1 MNIDYTGLALN
12 NYKPTKRADM
22 LAQLE
27 KLAQHVPAEDVEACN
42 VLNSI
47 AAAFAK
53 HTKRPFVAS
62 AVSKDD
68 ARLVLNYIFN
78 DAEAQQTVATD
89 GRRVHIEAGV
99 AYDEDCFIC
108 PKTNKRIES
117 DMNYPKYKHVVPNT
131 ASFDTFTT
139 ADVPVEFDQFHA
151 CFKLPTGDVY
161 FDKRFVL
168 DLGPLDGWGVKVAPV
183 DGHKTPV
190 VFEGPNKKACIMP
203 YRKK

>member
-1 MNIDYTGLALN
+1 MNIDYTNIARG

-22 LAQLE
+22 LAAIE

-42 VLNSI
+42 ALNSI

-53 HTKRPFVAS
+53 HTKRDFVAS

-89 GRRVHIEAGV
+89 GRRVHIETGA
-99 AYDEDCFIC
+99 AYIEDCFIC
-108 PKTNKRIES
+108 PKTGKRVETE
-117 DMNYPKYKHVVPNT
+117 MYYPNYKTVIPNT
-131 ASFDTFTT
+131 ASFDKFRVS
-139 ADVPVEFDQFHA
+139 DVPVEFDQFHA
-151 CFKLPTGDVY
+151 CFKFDTGDIH
-161 FDKRFVL
+161 FDKRFIL
-168 DLGPLDGWGVKVAPV
+168 DLGPLEDWDVKVAPV
-183 DGHKTPV
+183 DGYKTPV

-203 YRKK
+203 VRK

>member
-1 MNIDYTGLALN
+1 MDIDYTNIARG

-22 LAQLE
+22 LTQLG
-27 KLAQHVPAEDVEACN
+27 KIAKHVPADDIAAGN
-42 VLNSI
+42 VLNAL

-53 HTKRPFVAS
+53 HTKRGFVAS

-89 GRRVHIEAGV
+89 GRRVHIETGA

-108 PKTNKRIES
+108 PKTGKRFETE
-117 DMNYPKYKHVVPNT
+117 MNYPNYKIVIPVAAGFH
-131 ASFDTFTT
+131 TFRA
-139 ADVPVEFDQFHA
+139 ADVLVVFDQFHA
-151 CFKLPTGDVY
+151 CFKFDTGDVY
-161 FDKRFVL
+161 FDKRYIL
-168 DLGPLDGWGVKVAPV
+168 DLGPLDDWDVKIAPV
-183 DGHKTPV
+183 DAYKTPV
-190 VFEGPNKKACIMP
+190 VFEGPNKTACIMP